1 MADKNKQVLEKIYN
15 HIVSVFVLLQRLQQF
30 GRV

>member
-15 HIVSVFVLLQRLQQF
+15 HIVSVLYYCKDCKQLR
-30 GRV
+30 